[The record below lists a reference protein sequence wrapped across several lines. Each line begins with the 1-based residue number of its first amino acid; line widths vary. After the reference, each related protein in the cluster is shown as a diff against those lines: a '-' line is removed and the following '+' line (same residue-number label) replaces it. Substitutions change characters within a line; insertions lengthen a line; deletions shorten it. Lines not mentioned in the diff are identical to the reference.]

1 MGWTICCDGAPD
13 VIALIAV
20 FLNVFILNKLPVE
33 SSLVVL
39 LTERGDESE
48 SIEKS
53 TEEGLAMLRID
64 ETTGS
69 VNATNVGFCE

>member
-20 FLNVFILNKLPVE
+20 FLMVFILNKLPVE

-39 LTERGDESE
+39 LMDRGDESE

-53 TEEGLAMLRID
+53 TEEGLAKCCID
-64 ETTGS
+64 EITGS
-69 VNATNVGFCE
+69 VNATNVGFCK